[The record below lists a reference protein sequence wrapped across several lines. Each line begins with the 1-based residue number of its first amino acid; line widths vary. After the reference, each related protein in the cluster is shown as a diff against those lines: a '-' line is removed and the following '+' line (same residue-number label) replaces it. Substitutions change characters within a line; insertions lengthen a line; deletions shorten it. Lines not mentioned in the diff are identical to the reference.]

1 MGASTGNDILAFG
14 KAGFARSSQPQLRH
28 QVAAKHREGSSIPR
42 DNRIEQ
48 LQRFAYWMDEGIRLP
63 GTRLRVGLDPIIGL
77 VPGFGDVAGAALA
90 AWILLEAVRRG
101 VSRFTLG
108 RIAFNIALDAFLG
121 SIPLVG
127 DAFDAVWKAN
137 LRNVA
142 LIDRHSAVPTVA
154 RKADRFFVLAVS
166 GSLCLLCGA
175 LMIGGVLLI
184 AWLLRVVAG
193 H

>member
-1 MGASTGNDILAFG
+1 M
-14 KAGFARSSQPQLRH
+14 
-28 QVAAKHREGSSIPR
+28 
-42 DNRIEQ
+42 
-48 LQRFAYWMDEGIRLP
+48 
-63 GTRLRVGLDPIIGL
+63 
-77 VPGFGDVAGAALA
+77 A
-90 AWILLEAVRRG
+90 AWILWEAVHRG

-108 RIAFNIALDAFLG
+108 RIAYNIAIDAILG

-127 DAFDAVWKAN
+127 DVFDAVWKAN

-142 LIDRHSAVPTVA
+142 LIERHSAVPTDA
-154 RKADRFFVLAVS
+154 RKADRRFVLLVS

-175 LMIGGVLLI
+175 LMVASVLLI

>member
-1 MGASTGNDILAFG
+1 
-14 KAGFARSSQPQLRH
+14 
-28 QVAAKHREGSSIPR
+28 VAAEHREGSSISR
-42 DNRIEQ
+42 INRIEH
-48 LQRFAYWMDEGIRLP
+48 LRRFAYWLDEGIRLP

-77 VPGFGDVAGAALA
+77 VPGFGDVAGAVLA
-90 AWILLEAVRRG
+90 AWILWEAVHRG

-108 RIAFNIALDAFLG
+108 RIAYNIAIDAILG

-127 DAFDAVWKAN
+127 DVFDAVWKAN

-142 LIDRHSAVPTVA
+142 LIERHSAVPTDA
-154 RKADRFFVLAVS
+154 RKADRLFVLLVS

-175 LMIGGVLLI
+175 LMVASVLLI